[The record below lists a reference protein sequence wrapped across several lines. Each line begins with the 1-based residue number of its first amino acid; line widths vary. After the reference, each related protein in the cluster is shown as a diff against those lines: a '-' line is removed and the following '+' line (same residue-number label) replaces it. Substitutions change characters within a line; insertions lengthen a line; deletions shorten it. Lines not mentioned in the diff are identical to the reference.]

1 MMWYQLIG
9 TELETESLNKSS
21 EVAEKAKDFVENPGI
36 IMNWLKGVLPN
47 FFSFLIQLLIAL
59 VLFWIGKKI
68 IKWIVK
74 VASSAMERAKVD
86 KSVANFLGQLIRYG
100 LYFVLVF
107 VLLGIFGVGTGS
119 AVAILGSLGVTVG
132 LALQGSLSN
141 FAGGVLI
148 LILKPFGI
156 GDYIVD
162 GSGKEG
168 TVSSISIFYT
178 TLTTVDNK
186 VILIPNGSLMN
197 STITNVSKMDKRR
210 VDLIVGVAYEADV
223 AEVKA
228 ALQEVVAGEDRILRD
243 LPVQIFVDELADC
256 SVNYGIRVWVP
267 ASDYWAVKWQL
278 TENIKL
284 KLDEKN
290 ISIPYPQLDVQIKK

>member
-267 ASDYWAVKWQL
+267 ASDYWAVRWQL

>member
-1 MMWYQLIG
+1 MWYQLIG

-47 FFSFLIQLLIAL
+47 LLSFVIQLLIAL
-59 VLFWIGKKI
+59 VLFWIGKKL

-107 VLLGIFGVGTGS
+107 VLLGVFGVGTGS

-186 VILIPNGSLMN
+186 VVLIPNGSLMN

-256 SVNYGIRVWVP
+256 SVNYGIRVWVST
-267 ASDYWAVKWQL
+267 SDYWAVKWQL
-278 TENIKL
+278 TENVKL

>member
-47 FFSFLIQLLIAL
+47 LLSFVIQLLIAL
-59 VLFWIGKKI
+59 VLFWIGKKL

-107 VLLGIFGVGTGS
+107 VLLGVFGVGTGS

-186 VILIPNGSLMN
+186 VVLIPNGSLMN

-256 SVNYGIRVWVP
+256 SVNYGIRVWVST
-267 ASDYWAVKWQL
+267 SDYWAVKWQL
-278 TENIKL
+278 TENVKL

>member
-1 MMWYQLIG
+1 MWYQLIG

-267 ASDYWAVKWQL
+267 ASDYWAVRWQL

>member
-1 MMWYQLIG
+1 M
-9 TELETESLNKSS
+9 
-21 EVAEKAKDFVENPGI
+21 
-36 IMNWLKGVLPN
+36 
-47 FFSFLIQLLIAL
+47 
-59 VLFWIGKKI
+59 
-68 IKWIVK
+68 
-74 VASSAMERAKVD
+74 
-86 KSVANFLGQLIRYG
+86 
-100 LYFVLVF
+100 VF

-168 TVSSISIFYT
+168 TVSTISIFYT

-267 ASDYWAVKWQL
+267 ASDYWAVRWQL

>member
-1 MMWYQLIG
+1 MWYQLIG

>member
-210 VDLIVGVAYEADV
+210 VHLIVGVAYEADV

-267 ASDYWAVKWQL
+267 ASDYWAVRWQL